1 MRCTPSVQPLPD
13 TVLFIIV
20 YWLLAHLPCT
30 KRHRQQEL
38 RFRKR
43 TNIVQERIKD
53 LAINKHSGN

>member
-30 KRHRQQEL
+30 KRHRPQEL
-38 RFRKR
+38 RCSETHEYSTGTYKGPRNQQTQR
-43 TNIVQERIKD
+43 
-53 LAINKHSGN
+53 